1 MKTTGETRQQLLDEL
16 IEHSAQID
24 RLVLDSK
31 QTVGANQPHDQELQ
45 TLRLRQQAI
54 TEKLHGLEKSNS
66 NAWENIGDG
75 G

>member
-1 MKTTGETRQQLLDEL
+1 MKTTDEIRQQLLDEL

-24 RLVLDSK
+24 RLVLNNK
-31 QTVGANQPHDQELQ
+31 QTNGTNQADGQELQ
-45 TLRLRQQAI
+45 ALRLRQQAI

-66 NAWENIGDG
+66 DAWENIGDG